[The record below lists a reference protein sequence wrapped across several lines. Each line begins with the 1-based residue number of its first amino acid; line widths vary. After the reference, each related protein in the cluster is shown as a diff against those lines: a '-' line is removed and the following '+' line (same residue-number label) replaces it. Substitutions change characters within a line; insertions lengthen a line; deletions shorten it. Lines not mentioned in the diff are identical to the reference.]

1 MYLNGKPCDEWTGAI
16 EKTGYG
22 RRKVNGKM
30 WMAHRYAYY
39 LAHGSIDPDLVIDHL
54 CHNRAC
60 VEPAHLD
67 QTTREANSARH
78 MPNCPC
84 GYHTGRITQRG
95 EYAAECKNGHDLTL
109 PGARNRAGSS
119 RPGGQCRLCNAERT
133 REFRARQK
141 AMRNAA

>member
-22 RRKVNGKM
+22 RRKVGGKM

-78 MPNCPC
+78 IPNCPC

-95 EYAAECKNGHDLTL
+95 EHAAECKNGHDLTL
-109 PGARNRAGSS
+109 PGARSS
-119 RPGGQCRLCNAERT
+119 RARNGCRRCHNERM
-133 REFRARQK
+133 RSYRARQR
-141 AMRNAA
+141 AMRAAA